1 MIRFDD
7 VVVRYAGAHVPALD
21 GVSFD
26 VAAGG
31 MTAVAGPNGSGKSTL
46 VRALLR
52 RQGLVRGRIQI
63 AGDDLARLTQ
73 RQLAQRVAIAPQ
85 REDAA
90 FPMRV
95 DEYVSLGRFPRLG
108 LWESPSSVDAQAVE
122 RALARAGVSEFTHR
136 RTDELSGGEWQR
148 VRIART
154 LAQEGGALVLDE
166 PTTFLDMPHEMSL
179 FELLH
184 SLARDGLAVLIVS
197 HQLNLLAR
205 FAGKIEDRDVV
216 SFDAGSASLRARRS
230 RRLGALVLAEQIKQ
244 VAPDADGAK
253 LLAEGIAVLGIGK
266 LPWSKAQL
274 QLRDRVQFLR
284 RAEGDEWPDLS
295 NNALARSAARS
306 A

>member
-1 MIRFDD
+1 MTPASPSSTIRFDD
-7 VVVRYAGAHVPALD
+7 IVVRYAGARSPALD

-26 VAAGG
+26 VVAGA

-52 RQGLVRGRIQI
+52 RQPLVRGRIEI
-63 AGDDLARLTQ
+63 AGHDLTTLSQ
-73 RQLAQRVAIAPQ
+73 RELAQRVAIAPQ

-108 LWESPSSVDAQAVE
+108 LWESPSSIDRQAVE

-154 LAQEGGALVLDE
+154 LAQEGEALVLDE

-179 FELLH
+179 FELLD
-184 SLARDGLAVLIVS
+184 SLAHDGLAVLIIS

-205 FAGKIEDRDVV
+205 FARTIVLLNHGKVVTAGNPSEVMRAQVLESVYDWPLVVTRDPA
-216 SFDAGSASLRARRS
+216 AGAPALLPLRRPASLS
-230 RRLGALVLAEQIKQ
+230 
-244 VAPDADGAK
+244 
-253 LLAEGIAVLGIGK
+253 
-266 LPWSKAQL
+266 
-274 QLRDRVQFLR
+274 
-284 RAEGDEWPDLS
+284 
-295 NNALARSAARS
+295 
-306 A
+306 